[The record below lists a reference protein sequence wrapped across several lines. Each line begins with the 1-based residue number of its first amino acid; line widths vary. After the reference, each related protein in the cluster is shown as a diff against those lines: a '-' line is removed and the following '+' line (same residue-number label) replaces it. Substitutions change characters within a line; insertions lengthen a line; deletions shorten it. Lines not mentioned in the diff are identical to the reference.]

1 VTIGSDGD
9 IAARPESTR
18 TSGVGVPG
26 ATAAECEPVGAGAR
40 GRRRAR
46 ASRRGDAAANGTP
59 GVEGAQPAQAAGTE
73 TLRRPPVEPSRR
85 LTAGPATAGV
95 HRPSAPAARER
106 AERHLV
112 AGAPLAPARPRRR
125 WVPVVAALLTAL
137 VGMINLVSAL
147 TPGFRDRV
155 REVTQFL
162 PGTFTHAALA
172 ATAAS
177 GILLLLLARSL
188 RRRKQRAWRFVVAL
202 LAASVVLHVVK
213 GLDVEEATVAGVL
226 LAGLVAGRRE
236 FYARGDPTTRWRALW
251 VFLLLFLI
259 SVAVGFALIEVR
271 SSRIAGPHSASAI
284 LQHVLWGLV
293 GVAGP
298 LHWTSERVEDI
309 VNQTLLGL
317 GVLTVLV
324 SGYLALRPPEPRPRL
339 DPEDESRMRAL
350 LTQHGQ
356 RDSLGYFAL
365 RRDKSVVWSP
375 TGKSCIAYR
384 VLSGVMLASGDP
396 LGDPEAWPGAIARFL
411 EIADEHA
418 WVPAVMGCSEP
429 AGIAWARAGLNA
441 LEIGDEAVVEV
452 GEFSLAGRAM
462 RNVRQAFGR
471 VERAG
476 YTCDVRRV
484 RDISATEI
492 AELRKQA
499 DAWRG
504 AQTERG
510 FSMAL
515 SRFGD
520 PTDGDCVAVLAS
532 QDGQLRAFL
541 HFVPWGP
548 DGLSLDL
555 MRRDKAADNGL
566 NEYLI
571 VNALQAAPRLGVTR
585 LSLNFAVFRSA
596 LERGERLGAGPI
608 LRTWRKLLLFA
619 SRWFQ
624 IESLYRFNAK
634 FRPVWQPRFVCYPT
648 AGDLPRIAVAALE
661 AEAFLVWPTF
671 TLRRARQVLRLR
683 AA

>member
-1 VTIGSDGD
+1 MPGLAGLAGLAGHPRHRGCRSRRRHQVCWPGRGVDPGRGAEPYSRQVTIGSDGD

-46 ASRRGDAAANGTP
+46 ASKLGDAAANGTP
-59 GVEGAQPAQAAGTE
+59 GVEGAQPAQPAQPAQASGTE

-95 HRPSAPAARER
+95 HRPGAPAARER

-112 AGAPLAPARPRRR
+112 AGAPLAQARPRRR

-147 TPGFRDRV
+147 TPGGRGCQRG
-155 REVTQFL
+155 VTQFL

-226 LAGLVAGRRE
+226 LVGLVAGRRE

-251 VFLLLFLI
+251 VFFLLFLI

-284 LQHVLWGLV
+284 LQQVLWGLV

-324 SGYLALRPPEPRPRL
+324 SGYLALRPPEPRR
-339 DPEDESRMRAL
+339 
-350 LTQHGQ
+350 
-356 RDSLGYFAL
+356 
-365 RRDKSVVWSP
+365 
-375 TGKSCIAYR
+375 
-384 VLSGVMLASGDP
+384 
-396 LGDPEAWPGAIARFL
+396 
-411 EIADEHA
+411 
-418 WVPAVMGCSEP
+418 
-429 AGIAWARAGLNA
+429 
-441 LEIGDEAVVEV
+441 
-452 GEFSLAGRAM
+452 
-462 RNVRQAFGR
+462 
-471 VERAG
+471 
-476 YTCDVRRV
+476 
-484 RDISATEI
+484 
-492 AELRKQA
+492 
-499 DAWRG
+499 
-504 AQTERG
+504 
-510 FSMAL
+510 
-515 SRFGD
+515 
-520 PTDGDCVAVLAS
+520 
-532 QDGQLRAFL
+532 
-541 HFVPWGP
+541 
-548 DGLSLDL
+548 
-555 MRRDKAADNGL
+555 
-566 NEYLI
+566 
-571 VNALQAAPRLGVTR
+571 
-585 LSLNFAVFRSA
+585 
-596 LERGERLGAGPI
+596 
-608 LRTWRKLLLFA
+608 
-619 SRWFQ
+619 
-624 IESLYRFNAK
+624 
-634 FRPVWQPRFVCYPT
+634 
-648 AGDLPRIAVAALE
+648 
-661 AEAFLVWPTF
+661 
-671 TLRRARQVLRLR
+671 
-683 AA
+683 